1 MFTFYKKHNNQLYNK
16 LIGLS
21 RDKFFYDKIKLS
33 DDFETRVLLIFF
45 HLAIILK
52 IAKGSKYHKKSQEI
66 FDNIFLN
73 IEYHIRELGYGDVSV
88 NKKMKSLNKIFYDIL
103 ISLDKEELLFAR
115 NTDLLKKY
123 FFIKGKTEEE
133 KMLKLAEYLRKFK
146 DFCFDLDVNI
156 MLNGSIDFKYR

>member
-21 RDKFFYDKIKLS
+21 RNKFFYDNIKLS
-33 DDFETRVLLIFF
+33 DDFETRILLIFF

-52 IAKGSKYHKKSQEI
+52 IAKGSEYNKKSQEI

-73 IEYHIRELGYGDVSV
+73 IEYHIRELGYGDASV

-103 ISLDKEELLFAR
+103 LNLDKEKLLFSR
-115 NTDLLKKY
+115 NTNLLKKY
-123 FFIKGKTEEE
+123 FFTKEKTQEE

>member
-52 IAKGSKYHKKSQEI
+52 IAKDSKYHKKSQEI

-103 ISLDKEELLFAR
+103 ISLDKEQLLFDR

-123 FFIKGKTEEE
+123 FFTKGKTEEE

>member
-88 NKKMKSLNKIFYDIL
+88 NKKMKNLNKIFYDIL
-103 ISLDKEELLFAR
+103 ISLDKEQLLFDR

-123 FFIKGKTEEE
+123 FFTKGKTEEE

>member
-21 RDKFFYDKIKLS
+21 RNKFFYDKIKLS

-103 ISLDKEELLFAR
+103 ISLDKEKLLFAR

-123 FFIKGKTEEE
+123 FFTKGKTEEE